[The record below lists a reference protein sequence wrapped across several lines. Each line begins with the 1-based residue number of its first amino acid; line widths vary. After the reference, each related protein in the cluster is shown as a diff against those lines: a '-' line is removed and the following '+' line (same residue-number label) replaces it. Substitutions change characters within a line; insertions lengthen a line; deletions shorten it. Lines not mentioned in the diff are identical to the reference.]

1 MIIGSLIAVAFDTN
15 GNIITDSLGRQWHR
29 ADGSAFNISSY
40 PALYD
45 IIGTRYG
52 DTTPGTDF
60 KLPDFRS
67 RFLRGWDPTSEQDED
82 SPTRTLPGP
91 GATSADAGSVQ
102 PEIFVGH
109 FHSIPGV
116 RTVFDDTP
124 PAPSQFPQTNSGPS
138 VRIPSTYVSPV
149 SATTISYP
157 DPSNAKVSFGP
168 PSSEFLPYNMV
179 MDFLIRIA

>member
-1 MIIGSLIAVAFDTN
+1 MIIGSLIAVAFDSN

-40 PALYD
+40 QALYN

-67 RFLRGWDPTSEQDED
+67 RFLRGWDPTASRDED
-82 SPTRTLPGP
+82 APTRTLPGP

-102 PEIFVGH
+102 PEIFVEH
-109 FHSIPGV
+109 FHSIPGQ
-116 RTVFDDTP
+116 RCCFDDTP
-124 PAPSQFPQTNSGPS
+124 PAPSQFPQNNSGPA
-138 VRIPSTYVSPV
+138 VRIPSTFTSPI
-149 SATTISYP
+149 TTDVITASNT
-157 DPSNAKVSFGP
+157 SNARGTFGP
-168 PSSEFLPYNMV
+168 STEFLPYNMV
-179 MDFLIRIA
+179 VDFLIRIA